1 MKEKGFTLI
10 ELLAVIVILA
20 IIALIATPIILG
32 IIRDAK
38 EEANKRSI
46 DNYAKAVQNSIVK
59 YQLKGKK
66 LGINKL
72 ETINGREFNNTDF
85 KVEYEGNVVCDTI
98 EIYEDGN
105 IYLGNCIV
113 NGDNVDYSYGIK
125 RYSNGEIVYF
135 NIKEGKSCI
144 NYHPDNSI
152 TGYNGIYEGE
162 SSRKTTNNQ
171 NNCLKFY
178 AFLDNGG
185 EILNLLL
192 DHNTTANYVDWT
204 NSSTTTNVNGPID
217 VITQLK
223 IDTDDW
229 KGTIVPENYE
239 YKGSEKEYTVYYNKE
254 EYKYKARL
262 ITAQE
267 IAQITGA
274 DKEPINW
281 QEHSSNSLYYY
292 FDSLSTT
299 NSETCKVGNISG
311 CKYGWLYDR
320 TATYCRSYGCLNSA
334 VNTSS
339 AISKSGYWTS
349 SATSYPGLSWAVDF
363 CGRMSRIGIDCST
376 GGSST
381 YCEYGIRPVIEVL
394 KTDL

>member
-1 MKEKGFTLI
+1 M
-10 ELLAVIVILA
+10 
-20 IIALIATPIILG
+20 
-32 IIRDAK
+32 
-38 EEANKRSI
+38 
-46 DNYAKAVQNSIVK
+46 
-59 YQLKGKK
+59 
-66 LGINKL
+66 
-72 ETINGREFNNTDF
+72 
-85 KVEYEGNVVCDTI
+85 
-98 EIYEDGN
+98 
-105 IYLGNCIV
+105 
-113 NGDNVDYSYGIK
+113 
-125 RYSNGEIVYF
+125 
-135 NIKEGKSCI
+135 
-144 NYHPDNSI
+144 
-152 TGYNGIYEGE
+152 
-162 SSRKTTNNQ
+162 
-171 NNCLKFY
+171 
-178 AFLDNGG
+178 
-185 EILNLLL
+185 
-192 DHNTTANYVDWT
+192 
-204 NSSTTTNVNGPID
+204 
-217 VITQLK
+217 
-223 IDTDDW
+223 
-229 KGTIVPENYE
+229 PENYE